1 MCEHKTVIVPATAP
15 VTREMMADSRFL
27 QDHGWYIVVLTRIKL
42 SPNFRRLISRPH
54 KRSNDMYVIGADI
67 PRGEDQS
74 CG

>member
-1 MCEHKTVIVPATAP
+1 MCEHKYGDRAGYSSCDQ
-15 VTREMMADSRFL
+15 RNDGHSRFL